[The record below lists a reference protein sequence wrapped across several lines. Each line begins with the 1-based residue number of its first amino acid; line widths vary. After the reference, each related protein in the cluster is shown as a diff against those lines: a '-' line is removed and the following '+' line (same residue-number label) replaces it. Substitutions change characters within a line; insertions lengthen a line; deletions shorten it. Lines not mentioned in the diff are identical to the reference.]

1 MKISQ
6 DIEIRTIAGVKFDML
21 AGETV
26 EVVMGGFSLLDLSLR
41 SANYTTSFKLPRTP
55 VNESILEFASET
67 TRYNRPNVAV
77 YVRFGTK
84 DMLGYMKV
92 ISFSNVYSVTITF
105 TDFIKNMSGYTLN
118 DIVADIVNP
127 IYTNTTDLQPI
138 TNELQP
144 ITNELCDG
152 ATYTMFH
159 HYSEDEFPA
168 IMKRG
173 IFINHAKVIDMIC
186 VKAGYTSSIAAG
198 IDLSKVFLFCRDW
211 YYEIKIVSAN
221 NYEINIKPTAEHQY
235 KSISVLLKQICLLNG
250 IYFTVNELTK
260 IISFYSISALLEN
273 TPILIETLQLTE
285 KQLYTGHGLKNNINY
300 AVGDGILSTTK
311 NAVFYSD
318 GTTTKEALELEFLI
332 PSKTD
337 GNYSLVDVTDL
348 VSASREGTASMIQY
362 YEIQYYDV
370 STGYVSTG
378 YLQFTT
384 EWLTVPDLAP
394 AYAFMS
400 NVFAE
405 TNVIKAQG
413 YINSLD
419 VENIMQKRI
428 IRSVGLGGIYFVETL
443 NYNINTGNSV
453 LTLIKL

>member
-41 SANYTTSFKLPRTP
+41 SADYSTSFKLPRTP

-92 ISFSNVYSVTITF
+92 LSFSNVYSVTITF

-127 IYTNTTDLQPI
+127 IYTNTTDLQS
-138 TNELQP
+138 

-173 IFINHAKVIDMIC
+173 IFINQAKVIDMIC
-186 VKAGYTSSIAAG
+186 VKAGYTSSIDAG

-235 KSISVLLKQICLLNG
+235 KSISELLKQICLLNG

-260 IISFYSISALLEN
+260 IISFLPLE
-273 TPILIETLQLTE
+273 
-285 KQLYTGHGLKNNINY
+285 
-300 AVGDGILSTTK
+300 A
-311 NAVFYSD
+311 
-318 GTTTKEALELEFLI
+318 
-332 PSKTD
+332 
-337 GNYSLVDVTDL
+337 
-348 VSASREGTASMIQY
+348 
-362 YEIQYYDV
+362 
-370 STGYVSTG
+370 
-378 YLQFTT
+378 
-384 EWLTVPDLAP
+384 
-394 AYAFMS
+394 
-400 NVFAE
+400 
-405 TNVIKAQG
+405 
-413 YINSLD
+413 
-419 VENIMQKRI
+419 QKRT
-428 IRSVGLGGIYFVETL
+428 VGCYEVLRTPMLSSRYIL
-443 NYNINTGNSV
+443 LLLQSNTIQS
-453 LTLIKL
+453 

>member
-6 DIEIRTIAGVKFDML
+6 DIEIRTIAGVKFDMM

-41 SANYTTSFKLPRTP
+41 SADYSTSFRLPRTP
-55 VNESILEFASET
+55 VNEGILAFASET
-67 TRYNRPNVAV
+67 TRYNRPNIAV

-84 DMLGYMKV
+84 DLLGYLRV

-105 TDFIKNMSGYTLN
+105 TDFIKNMSGHTLN
-118 DIVADIVNP
+118 DIVGDIVNP
-127 IYTNTTDLQPI
+127 IYTNTVSLEAMTNDLC
-138 TNELQP
+138 N
-144 ITNELCDG
+144 G

-159 HYSEDEFPA
+159 HYSEDEFPVVSG
-168 IMKRG
+168 RG

-186 VKAGYTSSIAAG
+186 VKAGYTSSIDNG
-198 IDLSKVFLFCRDW
+198 VDLSKVFLFCRDW
-211 YYEIKIVSAN
+211 SFDIRIVSFG
-221 NYEINIKPTAEHQY
+221 NYAIDIKSGTEHQY
-235 KSISVLLKQICLLNG
+235 KSISELIKQICLLNG

-273 TPILIETLQLTE
+273 TPIPIETLKMTE
-285 KQLYTGHGLKNNINY
+285 KQMYTGHGLKNNINY

-311 NAVFYSD
+311 NAVFYAD
-318 GTTTKEALELEFLI
+318 GTSTKEVLELEFLI
-332 PSKTD
+332 PSKVD
-337 GNYSLVDVTDL
+337 NKHSLYDVTEL
-348 VSASREGTASMIQY
+348 VSASREGAKTLIQY
-362 YEIQYYDV
+362 FEPNA
-370 STGYVSTG
+370 G

>member
-6 DIEIRTIAGVKFDML
+6 DIEIRTIAGVKFDMMV
-21 AGETV
+21 GETV

-41 SANYTTSFKLPRTP
+41 SADYSTSFKLPRTP
-55 VNESILEFASET
+55 VNEGILEFASET

-138 TNELQP
+138 TNEL
-144 ITNELCDG
+144 CDG

-173 IFINHAKVIDMIC
+173 IFINQAKVIDMIC
-186 VKAGYTSSIAAG
+186 VKAGYTSSIDAG

-273 TPILIETLQLTE
+273 TPITIETLQLTE
-285 KQLYTGHGLKNNINY
+285 KQYYTGHGLKNNINY

-318 GTTTKEALELEFLI
+318 GTTTKEALELEMLI
-332 PSKTD
+332 PSKVD

-348 VSASREGTASMIQY
+348 VSASREGTASMI
-362 YEIQYYDV
+362 EYYDV
-370 STGYVSTG
+370 STGYLV
-378 YLQFTT
+378 FAT
-384 EWLTVPDLAP
+384 EWLEMPDLAP
-394 AYAFMS
+394 VYSFMTT
-400 NVFAE
+400 VFAE
-405 TNVIKAQG
+405 TNVIKAKG